1 MYQITFL
8 FTWNLTSSRVFEG
21 LTAFQM
27 GHSRSFW
34 VDIGRWIYPVET
46 IVSNKNME
54 ICKGPRQK
62 FRWSSHPHFLA
73 SILTNFSSTSQQ
85 SLRWKKKTPCPPML
99 LGKTWCIL
107 LIQKRRLICF
117 RYLSISFPV
126 LAVMFRLC
134 RCQGLIKKLQLD
146 SLLMQKRWKI
156 SGEPPG
162 IYKTP
167 CK

>member
-27 GHSRSFW
+27 GHSRNFW

-46 IVSNKNME
+46 IVSNRNME
-54 ICKGPRQK
+54 ICKGARQK
-62 FRWSSHPHFLA
+62 FRQSSHPHLLA

-85 SLRWKKKTPCPPML
+85 SLRWKTKTPCPPCHVAKR
-99 LGKTWCIL
+99 GAFSSSKTEVDL
-107 LIQKRRLICF
+107 FPLPFHKF
-117 RYLSISFPV
+117 SPV
-126 LAVMFRLC
+126 LAVTFR
-134 RCQGLIKKLQLD
+134 LIKKLQLD

-156 SGEPPG
+156 SGDHHLGSIKPL
-162 IYKTP
+162 
-167 CK
+167 

>member
-27 GHSRSFW
+27 GHSRNFW

-62 FRWSSHPHFLA
+62 FRQSSHPHFLA

-85 SLRWKKKTPCPPML
+85 SLRWKKTHTLPPMPR
-99 LGKTWCIL
+99 GKTVVHSPHP
-107 LIQKRRLICF
+107 KRRMIFLVSQMEIFAKSMNPKC
-117 RYLSISFPV
+117 IIMNP
-126 LAVMFRLC
+126 
-134 RCQGLIKKLQLD
+134 
-146 SLLMQKRWKI
+146 
-156 SGEPPG
+156 
-162 IYKTP
+162 
-167 CK
+167 